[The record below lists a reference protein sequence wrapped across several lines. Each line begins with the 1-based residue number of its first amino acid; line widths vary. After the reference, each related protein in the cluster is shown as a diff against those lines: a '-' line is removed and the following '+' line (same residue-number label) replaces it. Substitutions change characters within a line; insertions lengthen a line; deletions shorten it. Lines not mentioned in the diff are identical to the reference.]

1 MSTYLWVDLA
11 TVIVPFFFSFH
22 PRIRFHRQ
30 WGALWPAALG
40 MMGLFIPWD
49 ALFTSSGIW
58 GFNPEHV
65 LGFSPLGLPIEEW
78 LFFLCIPYACLF
90 TYHCFQVLGVKD
102 HFGRS
107 ARGISIVLVLFLISV
122 ALFNWQR
129 AYTCTAWTLCA
140 LWIMFTAFI
149 QRAPWLGRFYFTYMV
164 LLVPF
169 LVVNGILTGT
179 GLDNEVV
186 WYSDAGIL
194 GIRILTIPVEDV
206 FYGMLMVGLTVS
218 LYEAVLT
225 QRSVQRQA

>member
-225 QRSVQRQA
+225 QRCVQRQA